1 MTYSEHDRERVRA
14 TLRIAAAGAVLAL
27 GLALLVGLLGGSG
40 PVGLAVLLLVTATAC
55 SIAALH
61 AVGTLL
67 YDDLK
72 DRGPARRRALLA
84 GGLFAVAALLMAM
97 VAGIGG

>member
-1 MTYSEHDRERVRA
+1 MTYSPQDRERVRA
-14 TLRIAAAGAVLAL
+14 TLRIVGVGALVAL
-27 GLALLVGLLGGSG
+27 VLALLVGILGGSG

-55 SIAALH
+55 SLAALH
-61 AVGTLL
+61 AVGMLL

-72 DRGPARRRALLA
+72 DRAPARRRALLA
-84 GGLFAVAALLMAM
+84 GGLFALAAILMAM